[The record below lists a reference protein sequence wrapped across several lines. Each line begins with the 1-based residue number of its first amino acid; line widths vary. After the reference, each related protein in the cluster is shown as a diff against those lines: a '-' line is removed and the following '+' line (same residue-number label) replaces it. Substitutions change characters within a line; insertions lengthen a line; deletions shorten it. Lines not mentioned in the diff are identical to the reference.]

1 MIDKLMSIALLT
13 LLIPLIITIILIQFS
28 IYGPKILFY
37 QERSGLDGIV
47 FRLIKFRTMIDK
59 RDIFGKQLPDKQRL
73 TSFGK
78 ILRFLSLDELPNM
91 INVVKGDLSFV
102 GPRPFP
108 TSYFNLMN
116 AEQKKRYS
124 VRPGITGL
132 AQIMGRNNL
141 SWKSKISYDLKYIEN
156 INFFGDLIIL
166 FKTFRYLFTSKRNE
180 DLGDQ
185 SIDDFIPDFDQ

>member
-28 IYGPKILFY
+28 TYGSKILFY

-73 TSFGK
+73 TSSGK
-78 ILRFLSLDELPNM
+78 ILRFLSLDELPNL

-141 SWKSKISYDLKYIEN
+141 SWKSKISYDLKYIEK